1 MPCTALLRLL
11 MWSTMRRQVKHYPT
25 NYQASNVLTVAA
37 TSITKNGV
45 FWNTKN
51 PEYMPA
57 WSDYGM
63 CVRLAC
69 KAPRSL
75 FMQRHKCAGG
85 FV

>member
-1 MPCTALLRLL
+1 MRTILR
-11 MWSTMRRQVKHYPT
+11 WQVKHYPA

-37 TSITKNGV
+37 TSITKDGV

-63 CVRLAC
+63 CVRLAVMS
-69 KAPRSL
+69 PRSL
-75 FMQRHKCAGG
+75 FMQRHSSAGG
-85 FV
+85 FA